1 MTTSTPVSETQTFT
15 INEEISVAAS
25 LDQTFDSLIAQM
37 GRYNETPDGVP
48 LPMVLEP
55 HPGGRWY
62 RHLGGDNGH
71 LWGFVQSI
79 KRPTLL
85 EIWGPLFMSTAAT
98 LEPALSAQRD
108 TRGDADQVHAHRG
121 RAIPRRQSPAARI
134 RMGCTSRTRSQGGGS
149 RRSVGGTS
157 MKIID
162 GLLAEL
168 EQEAETTRRV
178 LERIPQAHLTWKP
191 HPKSMSL
198 GQLAL
203 HVATV
208 PGNVAE
214 FASVDTVAEPPSFV
228 QPEATSAAEL
238 VPSLTESV
246 AKARRALGGFDDA
259 RMGAMW
265 RLQSGGKELL
275 AMPRVAFV
283 RAVMLN
289 HWYHHRGQ
297 LLVYLRLL
305 NQSVPSVY
313 GPTADENPF
322 AM

>member
-1 MTTSTPVSETQTFT
+1 
-15 INEEISVAAS
+15 
-25 LDQTFDSLIAQM
+25 
-37 GRYNETPDGVP
+37 
-48 LPMVLEP
+48 
-55 HPGGRWY
+55 
-62 RHLGGDNGH
+62 
-71 LWGFVQSI
+71 
-79 KRPTLL
+79 
-85 EIWGPLFMSTAAT
+85 
-98 LEPALSAQRD
+98 
-108 TRGDADQVHAHRG
+108 
-121 RAIPRRQSPAARI
+121 
-134 RMGCTSRTRSQGGGS
+134 
-149 RRSVGGTS
+149 

-168 EQEAETTRRV
+168 EQEAATTRRV
-178 LERIPQAHLTWKP
+178 LERIPQNHLSWKP

-203 HVATV
+203 HVAMV

-214 FASVDTVAEPPSFV
+214 LAAMDTIPEPPNFV
-228 QPEATSAAEL
+228 QAEAATASEL

-246 AKARRALGGFDDA
+246 AKARRVLGGFDDA

-265 RLQSGGKELL
+265 RLQSGGKDIM
-275 AMPRVAFV
+275 AMPRAAFV
-283 RAVMLN
+283 RAIMLN

-322 AM
+322 AG